1 MIIWLC
7 LAAFLLSCFFT
18 HLIRRYALAK
28 SLVDT
33 PNARSSHAIPT
44 PRGGG
49 LSVVLVFLPSLLF
62 IFELNLATIG
72 LIASGLWVAAVG
84 FWDDHQHIPARWRLL
99 VHLLSALI
107 ALFSLSAI
115 PNISFFGFTIE
126 AGFVGYVFY
135 TLTLIWLL
143 NLYNFM
149 DGIDGIAS
157 VEAINTALSA
167 ALLLF
172 WCGAPQNGF
181 LSALLLL
188 AAAVT
193 GFLVWNWPH
202 AKIFMGDACSGFL
215 GFILGL
221 LAIMTSA
228 TGAINFWSWLI
239 LLAVFIT
246 DATFTLI
253 NRILKGEIWYEAHS
267 SHAYQHYARR
277 LIRHFQQQGF
287 EHRDARTKS
296 HRRLNFQMMLI
307 NVFWLLPLAT
317 IATFYPYW
325 AFLAVVIAYLPL
337 IFIAHALKA
346 GVSE

>member
-7 LAAFLLSCFFT
+7 LAAFLFSCFFT

-33 PNARSSHAIPT
+33 PNHRSAHSIPT

-49 LSVVLVFLPSLLF
+49 LSVVLVFLASLLF

-72 LIASGLWVAAVG
+72 LIVSCLLVAGVG

-107 ALFSLSAI
+107 ALFCLPVI
-115 PNISFFGFTIE
+115 PSISFFGVTI
-126 AGFVGYVFY
+126 AADFVGYAFY
-135 TLTLIWLL
+135 TLALIWLL

-157 VEAINTALSA
+157 VEAINVALSA
-167 ALLLF
+167 AALLF
-172 WCGAPQNGF
+172 WSGQPHNAL

-188 AAAVT
+188 AAAVA

-202 AKIFMGDACSGFL
+202 ARIFMGDACSGFL
-215 GFILGL
+215 GFMLGL

-228 TGAINFWSWLI
+228 TEVINLWSWLI
-239 LLAVFIT
+239 LLALFIT

-253 NRILKGEIWYEAHS
+253 RRVLKGEVWYEAHS

-277 LIRHFQQQGF
+277 LIHTFQQQGI
-287 EHRDARTKS
+287 EHRDARTQS
-296 HRRLNFQMMLI
+296 HRRVNLI
-307 NVFWLLPLAT
+307 LTLVNLFWLLPLAAA
-317 IATFYPYW
+317 ATFYPFW
-325 AFLAVVIAYLPL
+325 AALIAVIAFMPL
-337 IFIAHALKA
+337 IFIAYTLKA
-346 GVSE
+346 GISE